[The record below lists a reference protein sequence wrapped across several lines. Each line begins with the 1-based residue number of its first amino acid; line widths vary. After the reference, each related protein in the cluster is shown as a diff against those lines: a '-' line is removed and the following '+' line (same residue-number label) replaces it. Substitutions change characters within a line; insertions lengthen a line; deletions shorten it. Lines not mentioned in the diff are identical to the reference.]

1 MPRGIV
7 ISDLHLFSV
16 RSAGEQRLASI
27 RADLGAA
34 DVIVLNGDTFDFR
47 WSHFRDEEKSV
58 EAALD
63 WLRRF
68 AAAYPQATIH
78 FICGNHDCLDVFTKG
93 LGDLAAACP
102 SLNWHETHLQL
113 GSHLFVHGDCAHR
126 RMDAAGLGR
135 FREVFKREK
144 PRAAWLAQSY
154 RVVDRLGITWA
165 AHRAH
170 FRPRGTLQRLT
181 WHLDRAMPG
190 WKEVTAHCYFGHT
203 HLAFRDRLHEG
214 VAFHNT
220 GCAIAGARF
229 APVTFEI
236 DD

>member
-7 ISDLHLFSV
+7 ISDLHLLSA
-16 RSAGEQRLASI
+16 RSAGERQLASI
-27 RADLGAA
+27 HDDLAAA

-47 WSHFRDEEKSV
+47 WSRFRDEEETL

-63 WLRRF
+63 WLRHF
-68 AAAYPQATIH
+68 TAAYPQAKIH
-78 FICGNHDCLDVFTKG
+78 FVCGNHDCVDAFILRLD
-93 LGDLAAACP
+93 DLAASCP
-102 SLNWHETHLQL
+102 SLSWHETHLQL
-113 GSHLFVHGDCAHR
+113 GAHLFVHGDCAHR

-135 FREVFKREK
+135 YREVFRREK
-144 PRAAWLAQSY
+144 PRPAWLTQGY

-165 AHRAH
+165 AHRSH
-170 FRPRGTLQRLT
+170 FGPRRTLKRLT

-229 APVTFEI
+229 APVTFEV
-236 DD
+236 